1 MRAHWGGGGVCGPEG
16 VGQYGYIP
24 PVFIFFIPCY
34 SVLMTLSD
42 LRQFY
47 RSLACR
53 LAIWLLSSEY
63 AAPELKTA
71 LHHLQRELQDMRWK
85 YRREKARAD
94 IVETRLEARNREM
107 NG

>member
-1 MRAHWGGGGVCGPEG
+1 
-16 VGQYGYIP
+16 
-24 PVFIFFIPCY
+24 
-34 SVLMTLSD
+34 MTLSD

-53 LAIWLLSSEY
+53 LAIWLLSREY

-85 YRREKARAD
+85 HQYEKARAD
-94 IVETRLEARNREM
+94 VAEVRLEARNREKC
-107 NG
+107 

>member
-1 MRAHWGGGGVCGPEG
+1 MWARGGGSVWVYTPGF
-16 VGQYGYIP
+16 Y
-24 PVFIFFIPCY
+24 FFILCY
-34 SVLMTLSD
+34 SALMTLFD

>member
-1 MRAHWGGGGVCGPEG
+1 
-16 VGQYGYIP
+16 
-24 PVFIFFIPCY
+24 
-34 SVLMTLSD
+34 MTLFD

-63 AAPELKTA
+63 DDPELKTA
-71 LHHLQRELQDMRWK
+71 LHHLQRELQNMRWK
-85 YRREKARAD
+85 YLREKARAD